1 MIGEDETKPLSCS
14 PICYNSS
21 RLVGNVLLSLIYVM
35 MMYGN
40 LLYDVSSVRLA
51 SGARLV
57 YGESLPSRES
67 FPQIPTEK
75 VNFERERIVD
85 DVISLNV
92 DELSNK
98 P

>member
-75 VNFERERIVD
+75 VNSREK
-85 DVISLNV
+85 
-92 DELSNK
+92 ELLMM
-98 P
+98 